1 MCPDAQVGNEGTLE
15 INGVSVNF
23 IKRTKEQITASNAAT
38 TCTSGITD
46 MSNLFA
52 NSSSNPNISSWDT
65 SSVTNMF
72 MMFYNSNFNQN
83 INNWNVSAVLNME
96 RMFDNATAFNQSIG
110 NWNVSSVENMYGM
123 FANTNYNQTIE
134 NWNVSNVTNM
144 SLMFFK
150 SNFNKPIGAWN
161 VSKVTNMS
169 RMFEE
174 AYTFNQNISN
184 WNVGLVSNMSGMFTS
199 SIFNQDISNW
209 DVSNVSNMNS
219 MFSSSIFNQPIG
231 NWDVS
236 SVTNMGS
243 MFLNASNFNQPI
255 GNWDVSNVNNMEY
268 MFHHAVNFNK
278 PIGNWDVS
286 NVTNMRLMFENCG
299 FNQPL
304 DNWDVSNVFNM
315 SRMFQLTNFNQPI
328 GNWDVSNVNNMS
340 NMFSYSTFNQPI
352 GNWNVSNVTSM
363 SEIFTGSTFNQ
374 NISTWTFHPDVV
386 FNSLQNGSYFLNNQN
401 YNLNHYDNL
410 LQSFNVQNLV
420 NKTFKTQGLKYSNQT
435 ARDILTNNKGWTI
448 TGDTYSA
455 PPAPPTLSNSYVAP
469 RKIKIDFAPSTSPD
483 VTEYK
488 VYKSSDNTTFTLATT
503 LTTNSYTEAN
513 LQNGSTYN
521 YRISAVNN
529 LGQESTTFLEVNATP
544 SNTWYVATTGSADG
558 FGSANAPMSAIQTAI
573 NASDSGESV
582 QVANGTYTENI
593 IYNGKNITVT
603 SLYGTTQNEADITN
617 TIIDGGGNGL
627 PVVRFH
633 NNETNAA
640 KLIGFTIQ
648 NGMTATNEWAA
659 GIDTNTASPELKNV
673 IIKNNNC
680 GNSWPKTAGIRVVNA
695 NAPVLIENTTIKDNT
710 GGAIYSLT
718 GATASLK
725 IKNCKI
731 YNNTTTTA
739 ASAIYIHGDQ
749 DSNLP
754 IENTLI
760 YNNVSNSG
768 GNVIQG
774 KDLVLLNC
782 TIVNNNLADQTTPKL
797 ALTGQSGIFNSII
810 GTNHIITNQGNL
822 KISKSL
828 IKDGQTSILG
838 NISPIWLTYT
848 NNISSNP
855 MFVNEAQHNYK
866 LSDYSPAIGFG
877 AAVNTISTF
886 NYSAPITDIEGNIR
900 PNPAGSN
907 PDLGVYEN
915 SFATTQHNTTI
926 YVATNGNNTGSV
938 GLESAPFATIQAAI
952 NYAITGDQILVKP
965 GTYSEA
971 LSLNKAITL
980 RSTNGYQQTTL
991 TASNNQTIIEV
1002 FGAWTP
1008 VSATIVGFK
1017 FVSSPLAL
1025 RIITGGFVTVEKCYF
1040 DGLNQAFSTYYG
1052 RYDVINSI
1060 FKNVNNVSAHDA
1072 MDPTELSKYF
1082 NCTIINANSINNAQ
1096 PQYYPKIYNT
1106 IIARNSSIT
1115 TPYFNGPFP
1124 LLSKVLIDANPNTQP
1139 ESIFT
1144 TISSIDDIY
1153 FNDISNNDYTLKNYS
1168 PAIGYGG
1175 AFSNVVDDIDNNPRP
1190 TFNFPDLGAYE
1201 NSLDTRS
1208 NAPPRINQV
1217 ANITINE
1224 DAAQQTINLSGI
1236 ADGDLFVTQSLTL
1249 SYTNSNEPLFSNF
1262 AINHSTNA
1270 ATGSLVFT
1278 PAPNAFGTATIT
1290 ITVLDGGNENNG
1302 GINSKTISFTI
1313 TINPINDAPV
1323 AVDDSISL
1331 NEAATIS
1338 TLTNDATTVSN
1349 NDTDVD
1355 NVSLTAIIVT
1365 QPTNGSLTL
1374 NSNGTFSYTHNG
1386 SETTS
1391 DSFTYKVYDGSIY
1404 SNNATVNITIL
1415 PVNDA
1420 PVTINDSFTV
1430 NEGGT
1435 VSTLSNNQTTVLQND
1450 TDAENNALTAVLVS
1464 GPTYGTLTLNA
1475 DGTFS
1480 YIHNGSE
1487 TTSDSFTYKANDGEL
1502 DGNTATVN
1510 ITINPVN
1517 DNGPTD
1523 ITVSNL
1529 SLNENVPS
1537 STIGQFSTTDIDLP
1551 ADTHTYEL
1559 VSGDGD
1565 TNNSNFAIVGAT
1577 LSNTVAFD
1585 YETQQSAS
1593 IRVKVTDANNI
1604 SFEKMFTINILN
1616 VNDINITFDKTDS
1629 YCAGSAGNGS
1639 IDIITVNDTMGTYT
1653 YNWTASN
1660 GGIVTSGQNNN
1671 QDLTGLPA
1679 GTYTVEITD
1688 LFFTYSQSFTIAL
1701 IPQYADL
1708 SICYVTSD
1716 EITPNKN
1723 RIYLN
1728 NQGYYNA
1735 ANYEIL
1741 RQDSSNNYTVI
1752 GTILPEQNSYLDT
1765 SSENTSFSSR
1775 YKVRLVDNC
1784 GNGLTNQTI
1793 HKTILLSASLALGNN
1808 VNLQWNK
1815 YEGTSYATYNLY
1827 RKVNNGQ
1834 FNLIYSTSASSDN
1847 ITNYVDGTAD
1857 VSSNNYEYYVAIA
1870 VNTCSVQNRTTT
1882 STIELKSNRG
1892 IIGNNMSS
1900 TDFNL
1905 SSLVSVYP
1913 NPTTNLL
1920 NIKLNNGNDFISGE
1934 IFNSL
1939 GQKIMNVNE
1948 LQFSVEQLPSSTYF
1962 VKIITSQG
1970 QATKSFIKN

>member
-1 MCPDAQVGNEGTLE
+1 MKTPHIIYVLIAFFAINTTTIAQNFYLHSNGVTCMCPDAQVGDEGTIE

-23 IKRTKEQITASNAAT
+23 IKRTKEQITESNAAT

-46 MSNLFA
+46 MSGLFQ

-65 SSVTNMF
+65 SSVIYMQSMF
-72 MMFYNSNFNQN
+72 ENS
-83 INNWNVSAVLNME
+83 
-96 RMFDNATAFNQSIG
+96 AFNNPIG
-110 NWNVSSVENMYGM
+110 NWNVSSV
-123 FANTNYNQTIE
+123 
-134 NWNVSNVTNM
+134 TNM
-144 SLMFFK
+144 SYMFH
-150 SNFNKPIGAWN
+150 
-161 VSKVTNMS
+161 
-169 RMFEE
+169 
-174 AYTFNQNISN
+174 Q
-184 WNVGLVSNMSGMFTS
+184 
-199 SIFNQDISNW
+199 
-209 DVSNVSNMNS
+209 
-219 MFSSSIFNQPIG
+219 
-231 NWDVS
+231 
-236 SVTNMGS
+236 
-243 MFLNASNFNQPI
+243 ASNFNQPI
-255 GNWDVSNVNNMEY
+255 GNWNVSSVMNMGY
-268 MFHHAVNFNK
+268 MFINSSFNQ
-278 PIGNWDVS
+278 PIGSWNVS
-286 NVTNMRLMFENCG
+286 NVTNMSEMFGNTP
-299 FNQPL
+299 FNQ
-304 DNWDVSNVFNM
+304 D
-315 SRMFQLTNFNQPI
+315 I
-328 GNWDVSNVNNMS
+328 GE
-340 NMFSYSTFNQPI
+340 
-352 GNWNVSNVTSM
+352 WNVSNVTNMHQMFHGSN
-363 SEIFTGSTFNQ
+363 SFNQDISSWTFNSQITFNHFSYTSSTFITN
-374 NISTWTFHPDVV
+374 T
-386 FNSLQNGSYFLNNQN
+386 N
-401 YNLNHYDNL
+401 YNLAYYDAL
-410 LQSFNVQNLV
+410 LQSFSNQNLT
-420 NKTFKTQGLKYSNQT
+420 NKNFRVAGLKYSDQT

-455 PPAPPTLSNSYVAP
+455 PPVPPTLSNSYVAP
-469 RKIKIDFAPSTSPD
+469 RKIKIDFAPSTSSD

-488 VYKSSDNTTFTLATT
+488 VYKSTDNTTFTLASTIT
-503 LTTNSYTEAN
+503 ANSYTETD
-513 LQNGSTYN
+513 LQNGTTYY

-529 LGQESTTFLEVNATP
+529 LNQESTTFLEVNDTP
-544 SNTWYVATTGSADG
+544 SNTWYVATTGTEDG

-659 GIDTNTASPELKNV
+659 GINIQGSCPELKN
-673 IIKNNNC
+673 
-680 GNSWPKTAGIRVVNA
+680 
-695 NAPVLIENTTIKDNT
+695 
-710 GGAIYSLT
+710 
-718 GATASLK
+718 LK
-725 IKNCKI
+725 IKNNVCGQSWPKVAGIRAAGSNGIVIINNVEIFENTGTPIYTFVNTSGSMNLSNSKI
-731 YNNTTTTA
+731 FNNEGTYS
-739 ASAIYIHGDQ
+739 SALYIHNYQ
-749 DSNLP
+749 NPEIP
-754 IENTLI
+754 ITNTLI
-760 YNNVSNSG
+760 Y
-768 GNVIQG
+768 GNTSTQGSTLIQG
-774 KDLVLLNC
+774 AGLVFQNC
-782 TIVNNNLADQTTPKL
+782 TMVNNFTEDQISPRINFD
-797 ALTGQSGIFNSII
+797 GQSGIFNSII

-838 NISPIWLTYT
+838 NTSSIFLNYS

-855 MFVNEAQHNYK
+855 MFVNEAQHNYR
-866 LSDYSPAIGFG
+866 LSDYSPAVGFG
-877 AAVNTISTF
+877 SAVNTISTVSY
-886 NYSAPITDIEGNIR
+886 NVPITDIEGNLR

-926 YVATNGNNTGSV
+926 YVATDGNNTGSV

-1017 FVSSPLAL
+1017 FISSPLAL

-1290 ITVLDGGNENNG
+1290 IKVLDGGNENNG

-1338 TLTNDATTVSN
+1338 TLTNNATTVSN

-1365 QPTNGSLTL
+1365 QPTKGSLTL

-1487 TTSDSFTYKANDGEL
+1487 TTSDSYTYKSNDGEL

-1585 YETQQSAS
+1585 YENQQSAS

-1604 SFEKMFTINILN
+1604 SFEKVFTINILN

-1639 IDIITVNDTMGTYT
+1639 IDIITVNDTMGTFT

-1741 RQDSSNNYTVI
+1741 RENSLGNYTVI

-1765 SSENTSFSSR
+1765 SSENTSFSSK